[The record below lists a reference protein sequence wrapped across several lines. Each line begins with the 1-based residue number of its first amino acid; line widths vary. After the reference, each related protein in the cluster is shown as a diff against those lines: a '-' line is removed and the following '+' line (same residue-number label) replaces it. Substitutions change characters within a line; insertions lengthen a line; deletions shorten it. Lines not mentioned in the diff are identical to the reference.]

1 MRHSDGLFHIG
12 GKTYPN
18 LTGSRAQVK
27 HHKAYQT
34 AGGLTDKDLKYNKS
48 GKIVSR
54 KKSEANPIVRLLRKG
69 YHTMKG
75 RFGHVKREVKAVPD
89 PAAQETPLYPK
100 TTQTP
105 PQVPAQ
111 EIPAPS
117 LSNPKFVCYSIF

>member
-75 RFGHVKREVKAVPD
+75 RFGHVKREVKAVL
-89 PAAQETPLYPK
+89 TRRRK
-100 TTQTP
+100 KRHSTRKRHKRRRK
-105 PQVPAQ
+105 
-111 EIPAPS
+111 S
-117 LSNPKFVCYSIF
+117 RRRRSRRRR